1 MAVRRAQWACPWAGL
16 LGWAGAA
23 LLALAG
29 AGRETLGAPESGVP
43 LFPDAVIGGDIVGF
57 TSVSGDFKGGGRP
70 DLVEDI
76 RVCTAFDSC
85 YRALAVH
92 LGRGDGTFYL
102 PTLPPP
108 EGDPGSISQGIL
120 ARYPRVMSLDPVAY
134 IRLAADLD
142 GDGAG
147 DLRGVA

>member
-16 LGWAGAA
+16 LGWAGA
-23 LLALAG
+23 G
-29 AGRETLGAPESGVP
+29 
-43 LFPDAVIGGDIVGF
+43 
-57 TSVSGDFKGGGRP
+57 
-70 DLVEDI
+70 LVEDI

-108 EGDPGSISQGIL
+108 EGDPGSISPGIL
-120 ARYPRVMSLDPVAY
+120 ARYPCVMSLDPVAY
-134 IRLAADLD
+134 IRLAARSA
-142 GDGAG
+142 GGGAG

>member
-57 TSVSGDFKGGGRP
+57 TSVSGDFNGDGRP

-92 LGRGDGTFYL
+92 LGRGPPGRWRWRRPTSAATALSTSRWRSAAGRPAHPGLRL
-102 PTLPPP
+102 PRSR
-108 EGDPGSISQGIL
+108 E
-120 ARYPRVMSLDPVAY
+120 A
-134 IRLAADLD
+134 
-142 GDGAG
+142 
-147 DLRGVA
+147 